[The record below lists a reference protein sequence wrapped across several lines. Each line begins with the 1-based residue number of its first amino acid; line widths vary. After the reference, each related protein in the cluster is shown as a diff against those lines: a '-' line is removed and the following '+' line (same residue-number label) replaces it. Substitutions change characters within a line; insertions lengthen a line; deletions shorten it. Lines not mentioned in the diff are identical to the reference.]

1 MKKVEGK
8 VIIVTGASMG
18 IGLATAKL
26 LAQQGAK
33 VALAARSIDILT
45 KLTEEIPGSFA
56 VQTDMTN
63 ETDIKE
69 MIHKVHE
76 HFGRIDVLVNNA
88 GQGLY
93 SAVEDVDIDAYKKIF
108 ELNVIGPLVA
118 MQHVIPIMRAQGS
131 GHILNISSLVSK
143 NYFPML
149 GAYASTKYALNCL
162 SLTAR
167 AELEKDNIIVN
178 VMHPGLTATEFGKN
192 SHKSEEAGKHM
203 EENFKDRMPEADSA
217 EYIAER
223 IVHAIE
229 SERAEVMA
237 HED

>member
-1 MKKVEGK
+1 MKKVDGK

-26 LAQQGAK
+26 LAQHGAK
-33 VALAARSIDILT
+33 VALAARSVEILK
-45 KLTEEIPGSFA
+45 KLEEEIPGSFA

-69 MIHKVHE
+69 MIHKVKE

-93 SAVEDVDIDAYKKIF
+93 SAIEDVDVEAYRKIIQ
-108 ELNVIGPLVA
+108 LNVIGPLVA
-118 MQHVIPIMRAQGS
+118 MQHVIPIMKEQGE

-167 AELEKDNIIVN
+167 AELEDDNIIVN
-178 VMHPGLTATEFGKN
+178 VMHPGLTATEFGNN
-192 SHKSEEAGKHM
+192 SHKSDAAAAGM
-203 EENFKDRMPEADSA
+203 AERFKNMPEPDSA

-223 IVHAIE
+223 ILHAIE
-229 SERAEVMA
+229 SGRAEVMA